1 MAGINSKDFI
11 LRTVKSILTS
21 LTTVVLVNVNK
32 WISDKKKKEKER
44 KKKERKK
51 ERKKK
56 KKEKG
61 KKIVC
66 TQTHDYYNIC

>member
-44 KKKERKK
+44 KKRKF
-51 ERKKK
+51 E
-56 KKEKG
+56 EKHYRLFHLRA
-61 KKIVC
+61 ISFVFFSF
-66 TQTHDYYNIC
+66 Y